1 MARADATTT
10 RVLRSLEQVVDIE
23 TPEQVV
29 FSYTVAGIGSR
40 AAAALIDYFICWGT
54 ILALYFLVHRISG
67 AKSEF
72 EQLTEAGSWALAIA
86 GLVAFAAMWGYFVFF
101 EALSDGQTPG
111 KRKLGLRVV
120 QDGGYSMTFSASAVR
135 NLARII
141 DMQPGFLFGVG
152 IISALVSKS
161 GKRLGDI
168 LAGTIVVKEK
178 AATVALAPGHD
189 TGSASTAP
197 APVTALLTD
206 DEYALL
212 DRYMARR
219 LSLDEDR
226 RREIAAK
233 LVTRFEGRLP
243 SNRTRTSPQRMLV
256 VLHEREQTARA
267 QGASGRGNTGAA
279 REQHLIV
286 ARGTRRW
293 GAFAKILES
302 VRRRGLHTLPETEVS
317 DFVSRYREIT
327 GDLARL
333 RTASRGHEP
342 ESLYYLSRLV
352 AGGHNL
358 LYRRSGTAAQPAWRY
373 LVFDVPAEIR
383 RSWRPILLSTVL
395 LFAPMLVSYNFVVRH
410 PERARELLPAGM
422 IDRAEGSTG
431 RKASGRGYVEVERFE
446 RPVLASRLIAN
457 NVQVTFAAFA
467 AGMTA
472 GLGTAFLLIFNGI
485 GIGAAIGLYASK
497 GIAQLILSFVV
508 AHGVLELSAI
518 CIAGGGGFLIA
529 SAMLLPGERTRWQ
542 AIVLQGQR
550 AIRLIT
556 ATTLFLLVAGSIE
569 GLISPRDDW
578 TVAPKIAVAVVSGV
592 LMLLYVATG
601 RKLRAQRD
609 CGLRIH

>member
-1 MARADATTT
+1 MARPDATTT
-10 RVLRSLEQVVDIE
+10 RVLGSFEQVVDIE

-40 AAAALIDYFICWGT
+40 AAAAVIDYFICWGT
-54 ILALYFLVHRISG
+54 VIALYFLVNRIAG
-67 AKSEF
+67 AKDDF
-72 EQLTEAGSWALAIA
+72 EKLTEGGSWAVAIA
-86 GLVAFAAMWGYFVFF
+86 GLVAFVAMWGYFVFF

-120 QDGGYSMTFSASAVR
+120 QDGGYSITFSASAVR

-141 DMQPGFLFGVG
+141 DMQPGFIFGVG
-152 IISALVSKS
+152 IVSALVSNS

-178 AATVALAPGHD
+178 AATVTLA
-189 TGSASTAP
+189 SAKDAPLAAEP
-197 APVTALLTD
+197 APMAALLTD

-219 LSLDEDR
+219 LSLEEER
-226 RREIAAK
+226 RKEIAAR
-233 LVTRFEGRLP
+233 LVTRFEGRLQ
-243 SNRTRTSPQRMLV
+243 SDSARTSPMRMLV
-256 VLHEREQTARA
+256 VLHEREQAARA
-267 QGASGRGNTGAA
+267 VGASSRGNTGAA

-286 ARGTRRW
+286 ARGTKRW
-293 GAFAKILES
+293 GAFATILES
-302 VRRRGLHTLPETEVS
+302 VRHRGLHTLPEAEVS

-333 RTASRGHEP
+333 RTASRGREP

-358 LYRRSGTAAQPAWRY
+358 LYRRQGIATQSVWRY
-373 LVFDVPAEIR
+373 LAIDVPSEIR
-383 RSWRPILLSTVL
+383 RSWRPILLAAVL
-395 LFAPMLVSYNFVVRH
+395 LFAPMLVSYGFVVRH

-422 IDRAEGSTG
+422 IDRAEGSVG
-431 RKASGRGYVEVERFE
+431 EHASRKGYIDLKRSE
-446 RPVLASRLIAN
+446 RPLLASRIIAN

-472 GLGTAFLLIFNGI
+472 GIGTSLLLIINGI

-497 GIAQLILSFVV
+497 GIAHLILSFVV

-518 CIAGGGGFLIA
+518 CIAGGGGFLIG
-529 SAMLLPGERTRWQ
+529 SAILLPGENTRRQ
-542 AIVLQGQR
+542 ALILQGQR

-569 GLISPRDDW
+569 GLISPRNDW
-578 TVAPKIAVAVVSGV
+578 TATPKIAVAALSGIV
-592 LMLLYVATG
+592 MLLYIATG
-601 RKLRAQRD
+601 RRLRA
-609 CGLRIH
+609 